1 MSPNI
6 FCALKVLT
14 ALRSYFS
21 PRIETEVRW
30 CSLLGASAAEG
41 SIATFFLPWVRLPSV
56 APWLP
61 SVGSLGS
68 EPASVAAVFSSLVF
82 VLYNGL
88 PNKAST
94 QPSSP
99 ALALERI
106 AHADRQLLA
115 AQLSSLQHEPV
126 ANAPTASHQTQLST
140 DPPSNK
146 GANSHRCSPSRG
158 RAALSAAP
166 WGPLL
171 PQSCSA
177 YPLAASP
184 SQRIL
189 RGARRRLA
197 YIGVAC
203 RMLYVRAGA
212 VEQIPK
218 CEHADV
224 FCCCMM

>member
-1 MSPNI
+1 MSLNI

-14 ALRSYFS
+14 ACVPILAPELKHGSAMLPASWGFGRRGKHRNLLPAVGITALSCALAALR
-21 PRIETEVRW
+21 
-30 CSLLGASAAEG
+30 
-41 SIATFFLPWVRLPSV
+41 
-56 APWLP
+56 
-61 SVGSLGS
+61 GSLGS

-88 PNKAST
+88 PDKAST
-94 QPSSP
+94 RPSNP
-99 ALALERI
+99 ARALERI

-146 GANSHRCSPSRG
+146 GANSHRCGPSRG

-166 WGPLL
+166 RGPLL
-171 PQSCSA
+171 SQSCSA